1 MHRVRRH
8 RGDTGNSGGNLTIS
22 RPDPPRTQ
30 TNPQAVRR
38 KNFTVRLRGL
48 DPDEVRYFMAGL
60 ANDLEGLQTQ
70 VATLTLEND
79 SLCGRALGASG
90 RRDGSAHRP
99 GR

>member
-1 MHRVRRH
+1 MSR
-8 RGDTGNSGGNLTIS
+8 TG
-22 RPDPPRTQ
+22 PPGTRTS
-30 TNPQAVRR
+30 PQDVRR
-38 KNFTVRLRGL
+38 KSFTVRLRGL

-60 ANDLEGLQTQ
+60 ANDPEGLQTQ